1 MPTEERHNAVNGR
14 LFHQHT
20 HELIDSMLEKN
31 RHHEVG

>member
-1 MPTEERHNAVNGR
+1 VNGR